1 MIIKITS
8 TSRDM
13 VGDLATI
20 RAEILENAGPYFR
33 VIDTIEIEIEGGA
46 RMDDT
51 QLIAKIE
58 EIYHG

>member
-20 RAEILENAGPYFR
+20 RAEIHEQRAGFTR
-33 VIDTIEIEIEGGA
+33 VRDTIEVEIEGGA
-46 RMDDT
+46 RMDDA
-51 QLIAKIE
+51 QLIARIK
-58 EIYHG
+58 EIYYD

>member
-1 MIIKITS
+1 MMIKILS

-20 RAEILENAGPYFR
+20 RAEIHEQRAGYTR
-33 VIDTIEIEIEGGA
+33 VKDTIEIEIPGGA
-46 RMDDT
+46 RMSEA
-51 QLIAKIE
+51 QLMTRIE

>member
-20 RAEILENAGPYFR
+20 RAEIHEQRTGFTR
-33 VIDTIEIEIEGGA
+33 IKDTIEIAIEGGA
-46 RMDDT
+46 RMDDA
-51 QLIAKIE
+51 QLIARIE
-58 EIYHG
+58 EIYYG

>member
-1 MIIKITS
+1 MIIKILS

-13 VGDLATI
+13 VGDLATV
-20 RAEILENAGPYFR
+20 RAEIHEQRKGYTR
-33 VIDTIEIEIEGGA
+33 VKDIIEIEITGGA
-46 RMDDT
+46 RMSDA

>member
-1 MIIKITS
+1 MIIKILS

-20 RAEILENAGPYFR
+20 RAEIHEPRRGYTR
-33 VIDTIEIEIEGGA
+33 VKDIIEIEITGGA
-46 RMDDT
+46 RMSDA

>member
-20 RAEILENAGPYFR
+20 RAEVHEPRAGFTR
-33 VIDTIEIEIEGGA
+33 VKDTIEVEIEGGA

-51 QLIAKIE
+51 QLIARIE
-58 EIYHG
+58 EIYYG

>member
-1 MIIKITS
+1 MSIKILS

-13 VGDLATI
+13 VGDLATV
-20 RAEILENAGPYFR
+20 RAEIHEQRRGYTR
-33 VIDTIEIEIEGGA
+33 VKDMIEIEITGGA
-46 RMDDT
+46 RMSDA

>member
-1 MIIKITS
+1 MMIKILS

-20 RAEILENAGPYFR
+20 RAEIHEQRAGYTR
-33 VIDTIEIEIEGGA
+33 VQDTIEIEIPGGA
-46 RMDDT
+46 RMSEA
-51 QLIAKIE
+51 QLMTRIE

>member
-1 MIIKITS
+1 MIIKIIS

-20 RAEILENAGPYFR
+20 RAEIHEQRAGFTR
-33 VIDTIEIEIEGGA
+33 VRDTIEVEITGGA
-46 RMDDT
+46 RMDDAELT
-51 QLIAKIE
+51 ARIE